1 MFYDNTMFLSQ
12 TTSTTNSIAE
22 FITTSFNKNT
32 RENLY
37 IIVVYKPPKM
47 KILYSNSILETILKD
62 MPKDYPTI
70 LVGDFNIN
78 MLKYTSIN
86 NISKLYVQIQIET
99 HFFWKHNH

>member
-1 MFYDNTMFLSQ
+1 MMFYDNTMFLSQ
-12 TTSTTNSIAE
+12 TTSTTNSSAE

-32 RENLY
+32 RENIY

-99 HFFWKHNH
+99 HFF